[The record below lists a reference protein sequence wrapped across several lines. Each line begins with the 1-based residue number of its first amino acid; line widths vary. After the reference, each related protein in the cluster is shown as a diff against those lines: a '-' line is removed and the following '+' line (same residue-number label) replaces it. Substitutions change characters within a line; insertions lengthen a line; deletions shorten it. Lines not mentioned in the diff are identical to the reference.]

1 MARTLTLNFK
11 KWFKPIRKLADQ
23 TTKNF
28 QMAPRR
34 GLVLHSAPLGGG
46 PGAYIVAIDNGQTS
60 SGSLAAHGLSTVESG
75 RRGRVPKNPAAPA
88 PGSASSDEP
97 AYRENAA
104 APPSRT
110 AAPRDRDVASTESA
124 SGGDEDSG
132 PAGAAVA
139 VVQRPDERPRALRK
153 GEGGGGD
160 PRDGAGLSR
169 VPVPT
174 PSRAGTRGAGSRG
187 APAWPAAASS
197 SR

>member
-1 MARTLTLNFK
+1 
-11 KWFKPIRKLADQ
+11 
-23 TTKNF
+23 
-28 QMAPRR
+28 MAPRG

-46 PGAYIVAIDNGQTS
+46 PGAHVGPIDNGQTS
-60 SGSLAAHGLSTVESG
+60 SGSLAAHGLSTVENG
-75 RRGRVPKNPAAPA
+75 RRGRVPKNRAAPA
-88 PGSASSDEP
+88 PGSASSGEP

-124 SGGDEDSG
+124 SGGDEDSD
-132 PAGAAVA
+132 PAGAAV
-139 VVQRPDERPRALRK
+139 DERPCAL
-153 GEGGGGD
+153 GGGD

-169 VPVPT
+169 VPAPT
-174 PSRAGTRGAGSRG
+174 LSRAGTRGAGSRG

>member
-1 MARTLTLNFK
+1 MT
-11 KWFKPIRKLADQ
+11 
-23 TTKNF
+23 
-28 QMAPRR
+28 PRGR
-34 GLVLHSAPLGGG
+34 LVLHGEPLGGG
-46 PGAYIVAIDNGQTS
+46 SGARVVAIDNGSTR

-88 PGSASSDEP
+88 PGSASSGEP

-104 APPSRT
+104 APPPRT

-124 SGGDEDSG
+124 SGGDEDSD
-132 PAGAAVA
+132 PAGAAVD
-139 VVQRPDERPRALRK
+139 VRPCAL
-153 GEGGGGD
+153 GGGD

-169 VPVPT
+169 APVPT